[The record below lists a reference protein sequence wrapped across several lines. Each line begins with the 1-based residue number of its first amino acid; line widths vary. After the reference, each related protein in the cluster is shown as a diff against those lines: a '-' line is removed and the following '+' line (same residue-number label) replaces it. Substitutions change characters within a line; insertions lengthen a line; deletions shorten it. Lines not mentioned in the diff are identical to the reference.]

1 MFFGKLVN
9 HDQMKKFKES
19 NVDHTENFD
28 SRKCIIDSFLPK
40 SQVKCTTN
48 T

>member
-9 HDQMKKFKES
+9 HDQMKKFTES
-19 NVDHTENFD
+19 NVDENFD
-28 SRKCIIDSFLPK
+28 SRKCIIDSFSPK